1 MRYRIEKDALGEKT
15 IPQEAYYGVGT
26 ERSKGAFQIT
36 KHGLSRQMIK
46 ALATVKKVSAKT
58 NGKMGLLNEKES
70 EAICLSCDEILNG
83 RLHGQFVVD
92 VLHDGYGYGMDI
104 NANEVV
110 CNRANEML
118 GGKKGMYSPV
128 SLEKMTIFQDINEVT
143 VLTGKL
149 TAVKLTK
156 KLVAECKKTYNVIY
170 DKVKKSEADQ
180 DSFVYRQLM
189 SFGEI
194 LERDTKRID
203 KAIPSLLQ
211 ISYGKKVDLQDNKK
225 EEYLQTFISYLNKEV
240 TEKYVLSEN
249 KFNVSHNL
257 DAFMYLSALVKDLM
271 VNFSRSM
278 SNFISLIND
287 GSVTI
292 EDEICVNASDSKLL
306 YGFVRQVSFYI
317 VGNDMTISRS
327 VEEGTLD
334 DNPYMSIIYASL
346 YESINLVRRAIRTI
360 KEKAFEIMT
369 INNKTK

>member
-1 MRYRIEKDALGEKT
+1 M
-15 IPQEAYYGVGT
+15 V
-26 ERSKGAFQIT
+26 
-36 KHGLSRQMIK
+36 
-46 ALATVKKVSAKT
+46 
-58 NGKMGLLNEKES
+58 
-70 EAICLSCDEILNG
+70 
-83 RLHGQFVVD
+83 
-92 VLHDGYGYGMDI
+92 
-104 NANEVV
+104 
-110 CNRANEML
+110 
-118 GGKKGMYSPV
+118 
-128 SLEKMTIFQDINEVT
+128 
-143 VLTGKL
+143 
-149 TAVKLTK
+149 
-156 KLVAECKKTYNVIY
+156 
-170 DKVKKSEADQ
+170 
-180 DSFVYRQLM
+180 
-189 SFGEI
+189 
-194 LERDTKRID
+194 
-203 KAIPSLLQ
+203 
-211 ISYGKKVDLQDNKK
+211 KKVDLQENKK